1 MSGSGN
7 VPLIQL
13 KDPAL
18 MRMQSGIVDKLNFIL
33 SVPFLNGILLE
44 AVVLSSG
51 NNIINHKLGR
61 TIRGYFVTNQNAAA
75 SIYNSSPATLNF
87 EQQIQ
92 LNASA
97 GVTVDLWV
105 F

>member
-1 MSGSGN
+1 MSN
-7 VPLIQL
+7 AKVPLVQL
-13 KDPAL
+13 NDQNL
-18 MRMQSGIVDKLNFIL
+18 MRMQAGIVDRLNL
-33 SVPFLNGILLE
+33 LAGVPFLNGILLE

-51 NNIINHKLGR
+51 NTIVNHKLGR

-92 LNASA
+92 LNSSA
-97 GVTVDLWV
+97 AVTVDLWV